1 MDSEKRLSNLE
12 NLVNALIKRIDLDKM
27 YNNADLQGQRQ
38 SISNVDSNAKDG
50 ITTNSANIDYVAMMV
65 DVEIPTE
72 E

>member
-1 MDSEKRLSNLE
+1 MDLEKRLSNLE
-12 NLVNALIKRIDLDKM
+12 NIVNALIKRIDLDKM
-27 YNNADLQGQRQ
+27 YNNADLNGQRQ